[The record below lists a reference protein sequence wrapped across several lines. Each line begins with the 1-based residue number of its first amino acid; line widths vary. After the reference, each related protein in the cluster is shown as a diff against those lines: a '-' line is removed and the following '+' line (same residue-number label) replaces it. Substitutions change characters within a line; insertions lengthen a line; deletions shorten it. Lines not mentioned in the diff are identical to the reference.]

1 MNDDAGGWLWLIIDV
16 AFVALLAGAL
26 IYGVNVWRKRRS
38 AAAER
43 VRDNATRELY
53 HHSSKVTTQ
62 KQETTPEPL
71 DKALRTMQ

>member
-53 HHSSKVTTQ
+53 HHSSK
-62 KQETTPEPL
+62 E
-71 DKALRTMQ
+71 

>member
-1 MNDDAGGWLWLIIDV
+1 MNSDAGGWLFLLMDV

-26 IYGVNVWRKRRS
+26 IYGLSVWRKRRS

-53 HHSSKVTTQ
+53 HSSK
-62 KQETTPEPL
+62 E
-71 DKALRTMQ
+71 